1 MGEIGTLYFSAN
13 PQGGGLMNG
22 LIQHLATS
30 GLDLSEDNI
39 LHISVSNTIWW
50 YYNDIVRW
58 DLPNEFYLVTYAS
71 LWSPT
76 NTTTDNSAYLIQHYQ
91 IVGTTK
97 TLLKSIDHDSRG
109 THVTLEE
116 KSPSSG
122 SNLQYFLDESVPVYA
137 CGIYLKSI

>member
-1 MGEIGTLYFSAN
+1 
-13 PQGGGLMNG
+13 MNG

-39 LHISVSNTIWW
+39 LHISASTAIWW

-58 DLPNEFYLVTYAS
+58 DLPDEFYLVIYTGLY
-71 LWSPT
+71 SPT
-76 NTTTDNSAYLIQHYQ
+76 STRTGDGAYMIQYYH
-91 IVGTTK
+91 ITNKTTK
-97 TLLKSIDHDSRG
+97 TLLKTISHMDE
-109 THVTLEE
+109 TLEVLVEE

-122 SNLQYFLDESVPVYA
+122 YNIQYFLDGSTAMTA